1 MPRPGSKAIVAAA
14 MMLAGC
20 AKSEP
25 AGNTAA
31 SMYVPPHV
39 RPATPAGGEPP
50 STPISAYVG
59 KYPHD
64 AVDGVM
70 FYDRTDVA
78 TALIEAVGNNPVR
91 NRFEEQR
98 TGEKPIFARGAS
110 VGATGCDGDCRDR
123 NWTFLL
129 DTKGHQGTACYHDA
143 GSMGETS
150 RWFVNGKAEMRP
162 GVCPSA

>member
-31 SMYVPPHV
+31 SLYVPPHV
-39 RPATPAGGEPP
+39 RAATSAAGEPP
-50 STPISAYVG
+50 PTPLSAYVG

-78 TALIEAVGNNPVR
+78 TALREAVGNDPVR
-91 NRFEEQR
+91 DRFQEQR
-98 TGEKPIFARGAS
+98 DGEMPIFARGAS
-110 VGATGCDGDCRDR
+110 IGATGCDGDCRNR
-123 NWTFLL
+123 NWTFLF
-129 DTKGHQGTACYHDA
+129 DPTVNQGTACYHDA
-143 GSMGETS
+143 VSMGERS
-150 RWFVNGKAEMRP
+150 RWFVNGKAAMRE
-162 GVCPSA
+162 GACPSA